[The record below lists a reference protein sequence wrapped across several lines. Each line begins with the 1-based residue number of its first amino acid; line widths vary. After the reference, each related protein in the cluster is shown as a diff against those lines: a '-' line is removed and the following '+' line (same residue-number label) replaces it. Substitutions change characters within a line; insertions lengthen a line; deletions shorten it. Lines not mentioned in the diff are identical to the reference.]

1 MDKKVTDVGSLREG
15 NYIILDNSPCVIK
28 SIQTSKTGKH
38 GHAKCR
44 IEAIG
49 LIDGQK
55 RIVIHPSSDK
65 IDVPIVEKKEAQI
78 VSVHDKIANIMDL
91 ETYETFNIDI
101 PEEFKKDA
109 SEGKQIMYWVL
120 MGQKIIK
127 QVK

>member
-15 NYIILDNSPCVIK
+15 SYLILDGSPCVVK

-49 LIDGQK
+49 LIDNQK
-55 RIVIHPSSDK
+55 RIVIYPSHDK

-101 PEEFKKDA
+101 PEEFSKDA
-109 SEGKQIMYWVL
+109 SEGKQIIYWLV
-120 MGQKIIK
+120 MGQKVIK
-127 QVK
+127 QVR